1 MATRIAVAGGTG
13 TVGRLVTE
21 FVRQRGHDAVV
32 LSRSTGIDL
41 VTGAGLDT
49 VLAGVDAVI
58 DVSNTLSM
66 SAAASVRHFQ
76 TTAQVLA
83 DAERRAGVR
92 HHVLLSIVGV
102 DAPHSSGY
110 YRGKLAQERAVAA
123 AGVPW
128 TLLRTTQF
136 HEFAQQLFQRTR
148 FGPFVLVPAMRS
160 QPVAARE
167 VAARLVEL
175 AEGAPAGRVT
185 DLAGPRVERI
195 AELARR
201 YARASRAS
209 GLVVEL
215 PLPGAV
221 GRAMRQAGLLP
232 APDADVRGPAYADWL
247 IEQTGSDGVARMP
260 RTVGIAGIPIMRSP
274 LPAPPE
280 PSLSNARELV
290 ARLRTAGMPIALT
303 VHGDERRLPAAVD
316 QAAFR
321 ALQEAVSLVLMRT
334 RGVEAD
340 AVVRYLPNAVEIE
353 VTHGAARLTPQ
364 ASRSETL
371 NRSRAQVRR
380 LGGAVS
386 SGPTTEGGFRLA
398 ATIPIPTPT

>member
-1 MATRIAVAGGTG
+1 MIIAVAGGTG
-13 TVGRLVTE
+13 WVGRLVVE
-21 FVRQRGHDAVV
+21 AVRAAGDTPIV
-32 LSRSTGIDL
+32 LARSTGVDL
-41 VTGAGLDT
+41 TTGKGLSEALSGAS
-49 VLAGVDAVI
+49 VVI
-58 DVSNTLSM
+58 DVSNVSTIRRKKSVAFFE
-66 SAAASVRHFQ
+66 AA
-76 TTAQVLA
+76 TTHLLA
-83 DAERRAGVR
+83 AEQQAGVT
-92 HHVLLSIVGV
+92 HHIALSIVGCDRV
-102 DAPHSSGY
+102 DFGY
-110 YRGKLAQERAVAA
+110 YYGKRRQEELVLAGPVPATVLRA
-123 AGVPW
+123 
-128 TLLRTTQF
+128 TQF

-148 FGPFVLVPAMRS
+148 FGPFVLVPAMRA

-175 AEGAPAGRVT
+175 AEGAPAGRVS
-185 DLAGPRVERI
+185 DVAGPRVERI

-201 YARASRAS
+201 YARAAGAS
-209 GLVVEL
+209 GVVVEL

-221 GRAMRQAGLLP
+221 GRAMRQGGLLP

-247 IEQTGSDGVARMP
+247 LEQTGSDGVARMP

-340 AVVRYLPNAVEIE
+340 AVVRYLPHAVEIE